1 MDEVEF
7 HAPPRESKSK
17 RWLSFHPFSG
27 KPCPIRVCYWAQAH
41 NYLRFHAPQ
50 VIGYW
55 DGLPFGY
62 TDQEAF
68 EAEVAPEFPPWQ
80 AAQVFPEGQHNDT
93 WEKGGDEQLDRKGR
107 ITFWCF
113 PPWIQ
118 FWRH

>member
-1 MDEVEF
+1 M
-7 HAPPRESKSK
+7 
-17 RWLSFHPFSG
+17 
-27 KPCPIRVCYWAQAH
+27 
-41 NYLRFHAPQ
+41 
-50 VIGYW
+50 IGYW

-107 ITFWCF
+107 ITFWCSPRGF
-113 PPWIQ
+113 NFGDIEAQECEPLCFSAAGSP
-118 FWRH
+118 